1 MSFIR
6 VETVTEI
13 AKVTLD
19 HPTGNRINFAMR
31 EELLQAFQ
39 RVADSK
45 ARVLV
50 VRGKG
55 PTSRWAVMSATG
67 PVNRPPN

>member
-1 MSFIR
+1 MPFIQ
-6 VETVTEI
+6 VETETEI

-19 HPTGNRINFAMR
+19 HPSGNRINFAMR
-31 EELLQAFQ
+31 EELLQAFE

-50 VRGKG
+50 DLKW
-55 PTSRWAVMSATG
+55 TSFADLIAQRS
-67 PVNRPPN
+67 

>member
-6 VETVTEI
+6 VETETEI

-50 VRGKG
+50 VRSGTELG
-55 PTSRWAVMSATG
+55 SRLNQRDSG
-67 PVNRPPN
+67 EKPL

>member
-6 VETVTEI
+6 VETETEI
-13 AKVTLD
+13 AKVTFD

-31 EELLQAFQ
+31 EEPRLAFSSF
-39 RVADSK
+39 VA
-45 ARVLV
+45 
-50 VRGKG
+50 KG
-55 PTSRWAVMSATG
+55 PTSRWAAMSATG